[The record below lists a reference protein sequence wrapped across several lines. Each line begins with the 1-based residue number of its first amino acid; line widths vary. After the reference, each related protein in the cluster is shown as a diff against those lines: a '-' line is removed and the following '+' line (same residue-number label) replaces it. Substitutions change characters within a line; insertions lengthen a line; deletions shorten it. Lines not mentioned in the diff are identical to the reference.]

1 MVHQRDCNTTF
12 CPPEQIQVITHIKH
26 VSLLKIKSFLQQKYL
41 IEKLTINQIAAVTL
55 SSRSTVI
62 KYLRAAE
69 IQIRD
74 EEHRIGGST
83 YGVRKV
89 NGRFVTNH
97 KELEL
102 MEKIKTLRDQGLGVQ
117 QIADV
122 LQGLNLPTKRGGKW
136 SRTVVYSI
144 LRRMEARSAAVAPRD
159 KPSGK
164 F

>member
-1 MVHQRDCNTTF
+1 VHQSDCNTTF

-41 IEKLTINQIAAVTL
+41 QERLTINQIAGITM

-62 KYLRAAE
+62 KYLRAAQ
-69 IQIRD
+69 IPIRD

-83 YGVRKV
+83 YGERRV
-89 NGRFVTNH
+89 NGRFVPNQ

-102 MEKIKTLRDQGLGVQ
+102 MEKIGTLKSQGLNKQ
-117 QIADV
+117 QIADL

-136 SRTVVYSI
+136 SLNR
-144 LRRMEARSAAVAPRD
+144 L
-159 KPSGK
+159 
-164 F
+164 

>member
-1 MVHQRDCNTTF
+1 MVHQSDCNTTF

-41 IEKLTINQIAAVTL
+41 AEKLTINQIVAVTL

-69 IQIRD
+69 IPIRD

-83 YGVRKV
+83 YGERKV
-89 NGRFVTNH
+89 NGRFVKNH

-102 MEKIKTLRDQGLGVQ
+102 MEKIRSLKRQGLGMQ
-117 QIADV
+117 QIADL

-136 SRTVVYSI
+136 SRKIVHS
-144 LRRMEARSAAVAPRD
+144 LLNRSEP
-159 KPSGK
+159 KET
-164 F
+164 